1 MVDLDQQIRK
11 LKRLH
16 ITDNGRICI
25 MNNDYVMKYICLG
38 FVVQS
43 KPHNEKQM
51 AQGHFTAYN
60 NNPHLGRSLA
70 GLASNRLDTD
80 IFYFSDERELK

>member
-16 ITDNGRICI
+16 LNYNSRMFI
-25 MNNDYVMKYICLG
+25 MNYQVMKHIYLI

-43 KPHNEKQM
+43 RPHTEIQM
-51 AQGHFTAYN
+51 AQGHFTTYN
-60 NNPHLGRSLA
+60 NCPH
-70 GLASNRLDTD
+70 
-80 IFYFSDERELK
+80 